1 MSKHKKSQ
9 ETSKNDGRKN
19 NKRLAPKPLSS
30 KQKLSVPSRT
40 TKAKKDRVESYAIS
54 AMKSE
59 FGSEKDFFV
68 HLAGQAK
75 ESFNALKLFDKDV
88 FIVVV
93 IAFYMWHYVDT
104 VLQKNGAHI
113 HFIQLLGIQL
123 MVHLIKAHS
132 RTPPHGKVVYCYT
145 FIPI

>member
-30 KQKLSVPSRT
+30 KQKLSAPSRT

-59 FGSEKDFFV
+59 FGSEKDFFL

-75 ESFNALKLFDKDV
+75 ESFNALKLFMEYAYGKPSDV
-88 FIVVV
+88 ISNSGRSNSKSAPQITFNVSAPVEPTID
-93 IAFYMWHYVDT
+93 I
-104 VLQKNGAHI
+104 
-113 HFIQLLGIQL
+113 
-123 MVHLIKAHS
+123 
-132 RTPPHGKVVYCYT
+132 TPEDEQ
-145 FIPI
+145 

>member
-1 MSKHKKSQ
+1 MSKHNKSQ

-75 ESFNALKLFDKDV
+75 ESFNALKLFMEYAYGKPSDV
-88 FIVVV
+88 ISNSGRSNNKSAPQITFNVSSPVEPTID
-93 IAFYMWHYVDT
+93 I
-104 VLQKNGAHI
+104 
-113 HFIQLLGIQL
+113 
-123 MVHLIKAHS
+123 
-132 RTPPHGKVVYCYT
+132 TPEDEQ
-145 FIPI
+145 

>member
-75 ESFNALKLFDKDV
+75 ESFNALKLFMEYAYGKPSDV
-88 FIVVV
+88 ISNSGRSNSKSAPQITFNVSSPVEPTID
-93 IAFYMWHYVDT
+93 I
-104 VLQKNGAHI
+104 
-113 HFIQLLGIQL
+113 
-123 MVHLIKAHS
+123 
-132 RTPPHGKVVYCYT
+132 TPEDEQ
-145 FIPI
+145 